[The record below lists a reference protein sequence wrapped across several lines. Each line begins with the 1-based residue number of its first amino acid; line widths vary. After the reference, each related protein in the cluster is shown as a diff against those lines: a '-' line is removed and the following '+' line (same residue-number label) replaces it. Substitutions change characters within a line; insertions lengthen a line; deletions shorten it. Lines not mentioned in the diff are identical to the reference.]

1 MGYSRSRVA
10 RLTSR
15 AKTVKRQTCSVNITP
30 PQFLKKYFWDV
41 DFEKLDIEKYR
52 FYVIRR
58 ILNYGDEKAILWMN
72 SHFKRDDQI
81 KALCTTR
88 DISLRSANFWTLILG
103 VPKRKVKCLQKRYL
117 EIRRQFW
124 PY

>member
-1 MGYSRSRVA
+1 MRNA
-10 RLTSR
+10 P
-15 AKTVKRQTCSVNITP
+15 K
-30 PQFLKKYFWDV
+30 FLKKYFWDV

-72 SHFKRDDQI
+72 RLFKKSEQI

-88 DISLRSANFWTLILG
+88 DISLRSANFWTLILE

>member
-1 MGYSRSRVA
+1 MKK
-10 RLTSR
+10 LPE
-15 AKTVKRQTCSVNITP
+15 I
-30 PQFLKKYFWDV
+30 LKKYFWDI
-41 DFEKLDIEKYR
+41 DFEKLDIKKYR

-72 SHFKRDDQI
+72 SQFNKKEQI

-88 DISLRSANFWTLILG
+88 DISPQSANFWALILG
-103 VPKRKVKCLQKRYL
+103 VSKRRVKCLQKHYL
-117 EIRRQFW
+117 AIRKQFW